1 MTTMDR
7 PPLPKRLAS
16 RIVAAQNKVTS
27 ARDDVIHYDRR
38 IKACTTELAE
48 FDADPAAYARKR
60 YGNHGVD
67 SYPVQTRIS
76 RQQEDLDYRMRN
88 LPRKYDELAAAEQ
101 HLADVEDAVLR
112 ELGAMRPNTPGRV
125 PWPAPLPSFKRHR
138 ELMLEAWERMLQA
151 SAEQRARQDEAHRVW
166 EAQEDA
172 RLAREH
178 EEESERERQR
188 WLASTT
194 PEERAQF
201 KAWLT
206 EFHAAIAAGKFTMR
220 DFMAYVLERNRQA
233 REAREAGEAG
243 ANGSPDPSN

>member
-1 MTTMDR
+1 MDR

-27 ARDDVIHYDRR
+27 ARDDVIHYDHR

-48 FDADPAAYARKR
+48 FDADPEAYARKR

-67 SYPVQTRIS
+67 SYPVTTRIGHQ
-76 RQQEDLDYRMRN
+76 REDLDYRTRN

-138 ELMLEAWERMLQA
+138 ELMLEAWERMLREH
-151 SAEQRARQDEAHRVW
+151 AEQRAREDAAHQVW
-166 EAQEDA
+166 QAEEDA
-172 RLAREH
+172 RLA
-178 EEESERERQR
+178 EESEREWQAWRDGM
-188 WLASTT
+188 S
-194 PEERAQF
+194 PEERAQLAEWGQRF
-201 KAWLT
+201 QAS
-206 EFHAAIAAGKFTMR
+206 IAAGKFTFT
-220 DFMAYVLERNRQA
+220 DFLEHLRNRN
-233 REAREAGEAG
+233 R
-243 ANGSPDPSN
+243 GSGSTT

>member
-1 MTTMDR
+1 MDR

-48 FDADPAAYARKR
+48 FDGDSEAYARKR

-67 SYPVQTRIS
+67 SYPVTTRIGHQ
-76 RQQEDLDYRMRN
+76 REDLDYRTRN

-138 ELMLEAWERMLQA
+138 ELMLEAWERMLREH
-151 SAEQRARQDEAHRVW
+151 AEQRAREDAAHQVW
-166 EAQEDA
+166 QAEEDA
-172 RLAREH
+172 RLA
-178 EEESERERQR
+178 EESEREWQAWRDGM
-188 WLASTT
+188 S
-194 PEERAQF
+194 PEERAHLAEWGQRF
-201 KAWLT
+201 Q
-206 EFHAAIAAGKFTMR
+206 AAIAAGKFTFT
-220 DFMAYVLERNRQA
+220 DFLEHLRNRN
-233 REAREAGEAG
+233 R
-243 ANGSPDPSN
+243 GSGSTT